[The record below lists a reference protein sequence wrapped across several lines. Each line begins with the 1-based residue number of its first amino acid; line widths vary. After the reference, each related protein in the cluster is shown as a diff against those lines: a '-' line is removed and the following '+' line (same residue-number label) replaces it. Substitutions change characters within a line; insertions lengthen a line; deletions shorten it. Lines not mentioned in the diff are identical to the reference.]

1 MVPPRSV
8 NGALI
13 PATASQSSSP
23 HPTREGGRV
32 QGDQAIISAQPAA
45 VHARP
50 QAFVNTNAVLTPQTT
65 LSGGHSATTT
75 TQNMLFSDLY
85 KSTKLPLSRLRQ
97 HSQAPTP
104 VSQEFDPD
112 LVSKDKAKQR
122 EAVRRFLAER
132 IRDDWVFNW
141 PLVPGAGAVGESAS
155 KDPIGDV
162 EDALTTAQP
171 ATNIN
176 GATEESALGADDDDY
191 HCDND
196 DDNEEEN
203 GEQINEDDA
212 ASVYSTVSEDLVHFR
227 SRADWLSD
235 LSDDENDEPPSPLTY
250 RFETPDAV
258 GSTLKATEL
267 ARSAKRRRAVR
278 AEAEWNPG
286 LACFTA
292 RRDAW
297 TGAKVVRV
305 RPKLAESSPT
315 SPTTTRR
322 LSFWR
327 LSSSSS
333 PSSPIESPPG
343 SAVGTASLSPSG
355 TRTSDDTTAITS
367 VDTESK
373 EFKAKQGSSQ
383 YPVQTLLPIPPPLLP
398 AGNPMRASIT
408 PASYAAIYDKIT
420 VHAMTPAC
428 PINLADVLRACV
440 VGWKR
445 DGEWPP
451 RLAEAPPVVAVR
463 KKKRKESNAER
474 KSSIGRRLSFNILGR
489 RPSASSD
496 PHSAAASTATKHDD
510 SSAARGVKSLQRVLG
525 LGQGD

>member
-1 MVPPRSV
+1 MVPPKPV

-32 QGDQAIISAQPAA
+32 QGDQAITGQPAA
-45 VHARP
+45 VHGRP
-50 QAFVNTNAVLTPQTT
+50 QAFDDTSAVLTPQTT
-65 LSGGHSATTT
+65 LSGGHWATT
-75 TQNMLFSDLY
+75 QKMLFSDLY

-97 HSQAPTP
+97 HSQHSQPSQPPAP
-104 VSQEFDPD
+104 VSREYDPD
-112 LVSKDKAKQR
+112 LVSKDKARQR

-141 PLVPGAGAVGESAS
+141 PPVSEAGGVGEPAL
-155 KDPIGDV
+155 KDPIKGV
-162 EDALTTAQP
+162 RDAITTAQP
-171 ATNIN
+171 AIN
-176 GATEESALGADDDDY
+176 RGGTTKESALGADDDGY
-191 HCDND
+191 HCDD
-196 DDNEEEN
+196 DE
-203 GEQINEDDA
+203 EDDA
-212 ASVYSTVSEDLVHFR
+212 ASMYSTVSEDLVHSR
-227 SRADWLSD
+227 PRADWLSD

-278 AEAEWNPG
+278 AEAEWNSG

-297 TGAKVVRV
+297 TGARVVRI
-305 RPKLAESSPT
+305 RPKAAESAST
-315 SPTTTRR
+315 SPTTRR

-333 PSSPIESPPG
+333 PSSPTESPPG
-343 SAVGTASLSPSG
+343 STVGTASLSPSG
-355 TRTSDDTTAITS
+355 TRTSGDTTALSS
-367 VDTESK
+367 VDTEPK
-373 EFKAKQGSSQ
+373 ELKNKRGLSQ

-463 KKKRKESNAER
+463 KKKRKESSTEK

-489 RPSASSD
+489 RPSASSE
-496 PHSAAASTATKHDD
+496 PHSAATSPITKHDD
-510 SSAARGVKSLQRVLG
+510 SGGARGVKKSLQRVLG
-525 LGQGD
+525 LGQGDL